1 MKRGADGTCECTGK
15 LTKIVDNKCECDD
28 TAVYNETTKV
38 CECPS
43 YATEDTDNG
52 KCTYPYY
59 WKGKL
64 SELTENINAANA
76 DKELIKGYSVGSA
89 TQIPCR
95 FEEGGAG
102 YSGYIDL
109 DNPTACTT
117 VNEDNSAVKRS
128 TDASSINIILPK
140 TGKPY
145 VYNYLSNY
153 KGADTGEAYRY
164 GWTDG
169 TSGASMCRIK
179 DTSTLGHWKQ
189 TEDGD
194 WKCFAGNAL
203 EGKKGS
209 GSVEFL
215 YDPEKVK

>member
-1 MKRGADGTCECTGK
+1 
-15 LTKIVDNKCECDD
+15 CDD
-28 TAVYNETTKV
+28 TAVYNETTKA

-43 YATEDTDNG
+43 YATEENG

-64 SELTENINAANA
+64 SELTESINALDA

-109 DNPTACTT
+109 DNPTTCTS
-117 VNEDNSAVKRS
+117 VNEDNSAVKTS

-145 VYNYLSNY
+145 VYNYLKNY
-153 KGADTGEAYRY
+153 NNADTKASYRY
-164 GWTDG
+164 GWNDG
-169 TSGASMCRIK
+169 MQGASICRIK
-179 DTSTLGHWKQ
+179 ETSMFGHWKQ
-189 TEDGD
+189 NEGGD
-194 WKCFAGNAL
+194 WLCFANGTL
-203 EGKKGS
+203 E
-209 GSVEFL
+209 
-215 YDPEKVK
+215 